1 MPLFERWDVQKKP
14 LSLLC
19 ILYWESFCLRF
30 MLWHLVLLL
39 PPHTRRQREGRAAG
53 FVINNSVLE
62 RESETLL
69 WGCSA
74 PLRRAAA
81 PIPKFIQRSFLKWV
95 TIDKDRFRQ
104 MDAFILK
111 LNVAAVLISVLQ
123 KYWKDKK
130 KSNVKTKLSL
140 LWDTQFYLRKQTNK
154 KLTPPGLFSYYF
166 LLKLPN
172 LMNF

>member
-1 MPLFERWDVQKKP
+1 MQKKP
-14 LSLLC
+14 SLYYAFYIGNPFVLGLC
-19 ILYWESFCLRF
+19 CDN
-30 MLWHLVLLL
+30 LVLLL

-62 RESETLL
+62 REPETLL

-81 PIPKFIQRSFLKWV
+81 PIPKFIQRSFLKRV

-123 KYWKDKK
+123 KY
-130 KSNVKTKLSL
+130 
-140 LWDTQFYLRKQTNK
+140 
-154 KLTPPGLFSYYF
+154 
-166 LLKLPN
+166 
-172 LMNF
+172 